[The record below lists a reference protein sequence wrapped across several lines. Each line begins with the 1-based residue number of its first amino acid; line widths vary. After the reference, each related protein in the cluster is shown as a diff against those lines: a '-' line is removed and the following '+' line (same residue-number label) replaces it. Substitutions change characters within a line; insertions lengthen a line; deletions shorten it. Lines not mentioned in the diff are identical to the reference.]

1 MEWLKDAI
9 DEFDE
14 DEYLI
19 LDLPGQIELYSHLNV
34 MNMIAKNLNMMGCR
48 CVGVYL
54 LDSLF
59 VLEPTKFISGC
70 LLSLSCMMQLAL
82 PHINVIT
89 KCDIADKSEIEGI
102 LESES
107 SWLINQTRDRTPK
120 RHQKLTQALSGFID
134 DYMRVSF
141 VMLDITDEDSIDE
154 VMAHTDHCVQYGED
168 AEPRE
173 PVDNDEGNLVDYDFS
188 SSIDASGS
196 GWG

>member
-14 DEYLI
+14 DEYII

-89 KCDIADKSEIEGI
+89 KCDIADKSDGV
-102 LESES
+102 
-107 SWLINQTRDRTPK
+107 P
-120 RHQKLTQALSGFID
+120 
-134 DYMRVSF
+134 
-141 VMLDITDEDSIDE
+141 
-154 VMAHTDHCVQYGED
+154 
-168 AEPRE
+168 
-173 PVDNDEGNLVDYDFS
+173 
-188 SSIDASGS
+188 
-196 GWG
+196 